1 MNEILS
7 SIGMIVAFI
16 SELAFLF
23 GIIRLIFIEDKK
35 FSLQILLYS
44 VIAFIIG
51 FGTCYAT
58 FALKL

>member
-1 MNEILS
+1 MNDTLS
-7 SIGMIVAFI
+7 SIGMIVALLSVIAFI
-16 SELAFLF
+16 F
-23 GIIRLIFIEDKK
+23 GFIRLIFIEDKK

-58 FALKL
+58 FSLKL

>member
-7 SIGMIVAFI
+7 SIGMIVAFV
-16 SELAFLF
+16 SVLAFLF

-58 FALKL
+58 FSLKL